1 MSQVQSSYREAESIY
16 GSDRLNQVVFKG
28 YLTKML
34 SNEAVSS
41 YIHRHEPE
49 ILEQFELVVNT
60 VSMAEAVQQKAETKP
75 ADVSEASEP

>member
-41 YIHRHEPE
+41 YTKVHDPAIAC
-49 ILEQFELVVNT
+49 LVSN
-60 VSMAEAVQQKAETKP
+60 
-75 ADVSEASEP
+75 